1 MLLAAFAAFST
12 YFCMYGYRKAIGAA
26 TYDGLSAFGI
36 SFKSALIIFQVLG
49 YMSAKFI
56 GISFIASLKNEN
68 RVLYILLL
76 ISMAHLSLLLL
87 ALLPSPYNVL
97 LLFLNGL
104 GLGLIWG
111 LVFSFIEGRRQT
123 DFIALIL
130 SINFIFSSGVIKTIG
145 LYLIYNL
152 NIPEIYMP
160 FAVGCIFFPVLLFS
174 LLLLNKVPP
183 PTDEEKKERGI
194 RIPVNAHQRMELF
207 RLFMPGLIFIIF
219 INLLLTI
226 LREIKDNYSVEII
239 QALRPN
245 SAPAIFTKM
254 ESLSALVVL
263 IFLISLSGLRN
274 HIRSLLWQHLVI
286 ISGFLTISICTV
298 MLYFGKGDPISLLVL
313 FTIGLY
319 LSYNTLQCLFFER
332 FVAAFKVR
340 GNTGFFFYLMD
351 SIAYLGSCFLIL
363 NKELNHST
371 TDWLTYFIGLGILF
385 GILGTLITLF
395 SWNYFNNKYAAQN
408 T

>member
-1 MLLAAFAAFST
+1 MLLAALAAFST

-26 TYDGLSAFGI
+26 TYDGLTAFGI
-36 SFKSALIIFQVLG
+36 SFKSALIICQVLG

-56 GISFIASLKNEN
+56 GIPFIASLKNEN
-68 RVLYILLL
+68 RTLYILLL
-76 ISMAHLSLLLL
+76 ISMAHLSLLLM
-87 ALLPSPYNVL
+87 ALIPLPYNVL
-97 LLFLNGL
+97 LLFINGL

-130 SINFIFSSGVIKTIG
+130 SINFIFSSGVVKTIG
-145 LYLIYNL
+145 LSLIYNW

-160 FAVGCIFFPVLLFS
+160 FAVGCIFFPVLLLS

-183 PTDEEKKERGI
+183 PTDQEKKERGI
-194 RIPVNAHQRMELF
+194 RTPVNAHQRMELF

-245 SAPAIFTKM
+245 SSPAIFTKM

-298 MLYFGKGDPISLLVL
+298 MLYFGKGDPITVLVL

-319 LSYNTLQCLFFER
+319 LSYNTLQCLFLER
-332 FVAAFKVR
+332 FVAAFRVR

-371 TDWLTYFIGLGILF
+371 TGWLNYFIGLGILF
-385 GILGTLITLF
+385 GILGALTTLF
-395 SWNYFNNKYAAQN
+395 SWKYFSKKYATQN